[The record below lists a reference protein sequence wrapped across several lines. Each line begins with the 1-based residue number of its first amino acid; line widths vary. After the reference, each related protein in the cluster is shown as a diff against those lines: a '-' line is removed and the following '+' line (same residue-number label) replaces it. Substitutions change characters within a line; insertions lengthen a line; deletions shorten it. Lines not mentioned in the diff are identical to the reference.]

1 MEQFK
6 HLKLPDI
13 KRASSGKSH
22 VKPAATKFKSTWSKL
37 SRLDRFVLYG
47 VALWVLLMILML
59 INSTESDSIRI
70 DYIEPDVN
78 IDSERLA

>member
-13 KRASSGKSH
+13 KRASSGKTV

-37 SRLDRFVLYG
+37 SRLDRFVLLG
-47 VALWVLLMILML
+47 VLLWIVIMTVML
-59 INSTESDSIRI
+59 INSTESDSI
-70 DYIEPDVN
+70 DIEYYDDIS

>member
-13 KRASSGKSH
+13 KKASSGKTV

-37 SRLDRFVLYG
+37 STLDRLVLWG
-47 VALWVLLMILML
+47 VALWILIMVLMFTTA
-59 INSTESDSIRI
+59 TESDSI
-70 DYIEPDVN
+70 DIEYYDD
-78 IDSERLA
+78 ISTELERLA

>member
-37 SRLDRFVLYG
+37 SRLDRLVLYG
-47 VALWVLLMILML
+47 VALWVLVMIIMFTTA
-59 INSTESDSIRI
+59 SESDSIRI
-70 DYIEPDVN
+70 DYIEPDTN